1 MTATETAEQLQSIQQ
16 LVASEQFAV
25 ALGQLTALLDEHAE
39 EPDVLYMT
47 AVCHRYLRQWDD
59 AQSYLDRLLRLAPE
73 HGRGHQERGHLLRAQ
88 EMPAAALRS
97 YQRACQMNPA
107 LDASWRGQLEMALQV
122 NDEVQANQARQ
133 QLQRLQA
140 LPKPLVAATDLLAQR
155 KLLKA
160 ETLCRQFLQKVP
172 RHVEAMRLLADI
184 GVRLGAMDDAEFLLE
199 SAVLFEPDNQQ
210 VRIDYVQVLRKR
222 QKFANALAQAKLLL
236 DSAQDNPQFQSLYAI
251 ELMQTGDYTGA
262 LGYFDKVLARLPGD
276 AITLTSRGHALK
288 TSGQQQE
295 AVESYRMALAGHPDH
310 GEAYYSLANLKT
322 YRFTAAEISRMQQ
335 QEGSVSANPMSQVYL
350 MFALGKAHEDLGE
363 YSTAF
368 NYYQRGNGLKRAQ
381 SGYDAQKM
389 GVELQAQATFFSKDV
404 FASRPDSGDPA
415 CDPIFIVGLPRAGS
429 TLLEQILA
437 SHSLV
442 DGTLELPN
450 ILSIAQSLRRRG
462 QEEGNAEYPAII
474 ADMSILKL
482 RELGEKYLAETA
494 IHRQDAPYFIDK
506 MPNNFRHV
514 GLIKLILP
522 NAKIIDARR
531 HPMACCFSGYKQL
544 FAEGQEFSY
553 DLDDLSSYYRDY
565 VALMDHWQTVLP
577 SDVLQ
582 VNYEQVVGDLE
593 GQVRRILDYCGLPF
607 EPQTLQFHDTER
619 SVRTASSEQ
628 VRQPLYRG
636 GLDQWRHFSEQLQP
650 LEEQLSDIIQRHE
663 QSVA

>member
-122 NDEVQANQARQ
+122 NDEVQANQARH

-368 NYYQRGNGLKRAQ
+368 NYYQQGNGLKRAQ

-389 GVELQAQATFFSKDV
+389 GVELQAQTTFFSKDV
-404 FASRPDSGDPA
+404 FTSRPDSGDPA

-437 SHSLV
+437 SHSSV

-462 QEEGNAEYPAII
+462 QGEGSAEYPAII
-474 ADMSILKL
+474 AEMSALEL

-650 LEEQLSDIIQRHE
+650 LEEQLSDIIQRHDK
-663 QSVA
+663 SVA

>member
-1 MTATETAEQLQSIQQ
+1 MTANENAEQLQSIQR

-25 ALGQLTALLDEHAE
+25 ALEQLKSLLDEDAE
-39 EPDVLYMT
+39 QLDVLYMT
-47 AVCHRYLRQWDD
+47 AVCHRYLRQWQE
-59 AQSYLDRLLRLAPE
+59 AQSYLDRLLLLAPE

-88 EMPAAALRS
+88 EMPGVALLS
-97 YQRACQMNPA
+97 YQRACQINPA
-107 LDASWRGQLEMALQV
+107 LDASWRGQLEMAVQV
-122 NDEVQANQARQ
+122 GDEAQANQARH

-160 ETLCRQFLQKVP
+160 ENLCRQFLQKVP

-222 QKFANALAQAKLLL
+222 QKFANALGQAKLLL

-262 LGYFDKVLARLPGD
+262 LDYFDRVLARLPGD

-335 QEGSVSANPMSQVYL
+335 QEGSASANPMSQVYL

-363 YSTAF
+363 YSAAF
-368 NYYQRGNGLKRAQ
+368 NYYRQGNRLKRAE

-389 GVELQAQATFFSKDV
+389 GVELQAQADFFSADV
-404 FASRPDSGDPA
+404 FKSKADGGDPA
-415 CDPIFIVGLPRAGS
+415 SDPIFIVGLPRAGS

-462 QEEGNAEYPAII
+462 QGQGSAEYPAII
-474 ADMSILKL
+474 ADMSALEL

-506 MPNNFRHV
+506 MPNNFRHI

-553 DLDDLSSYYRDY
+553 DLDDLGSYYRDY
-565 VALMDHWQTVLP
+565 VKLMDHWQTVLP
-577 SDVLQ
+577 GDILQ

-593 GQVRRILDYCGLPF
+593 GQVRRVLDYCGLAF
-607 EPQTLQFHDTER
+607 EAQTLEFHDTER

-628 VRQPLYRG
+628 VRQPLYRD
-636 GLDQWRHFSEQLQP
+636 GLDQWRNFETELQP
-650 LEEQLSDIIQRHE
+650 LEAQLSDSIQRHE
-663 QSVA
+663 KSIA

>member
-1 MTATETAEQLQSIQQ
+1 
-16 LVASEQFAV
+16 
-25 ALGQLTALLDEHAE
+25 
-39 EPDVLYMT
+39 MT
-47 AVCHRYLRQWDD
+47 AVCHRYLRQWQE
-59 AQSYLDRLLRLAPE
+59 AQSYLDRLLLLAPE

-88 EMPAAALRS
+88 EMPGVALLS
-97 YQRACQMNPA
+97 YQRACQINPA

-122 NDEVQANQARQ
+122 NDEVQANQARH

-160 ETLCRQFLQKVP
+160 ENLCRQFLQKVP

-222 QKFANALAQAKLLL
+222 QKFANALGQAKLLL

-262 LGYFDKVLARLPGD
+262 LDYFDRVLARLPGD

-322 YRFTAAEISRMQQ
+322 YRFTAAEMSRMQQ
-335 QEGSVSANPMSQVYL
+335 QEGSASANPMSQVYL

-389 GVELQAQATFFSKDV
+389 GVELQAQTTFFSKDV
-404 FASRPDSGDPA
+404 FTSRPDSGDPA

-462 QEEGNAEYPAII
+462 QGEGSAEYPTII
-474 ADMSILKL
+474 ADMPALEL

-506 MPNNFRHV
+506 MPNNFRHI

-553 DLDDLSSYYRDY
+553 DLDDLGSYYRDY
-565 VALMDHWQTVLP
+565 VTLMDHWQTVLP
-577 SDVLQ
+577 GDILQ

-593 GQVRRILDYCGLPF
+593 GQVRRVLDYCGLPF
-607 EPQTLQFHDTER
+607 EAQTLEFHDTER

-628 VRQPLYRG
+628 VRRPLYRE
-636 GLDQWRHFSEQLQP
+636 GLDQWRNFEAELQP
-650 LEEQLSDIIQRHE
+650 LEAQLSDIIQHHE
-663 QSVA
+663 KSVA

>member
-1 MTATETAEQLQSIQQ
+1 MTANENAEQLQSIQR
-16 LVASEQFAV
+16 LVGNEQFAV
-25 ALGQLTALLDEHAE
+25 ALEQLKSLLE
-39 EPDVLYMT
+39 EDADQPDVLYMT
-47 AVCHRYLRQWDD
+47 AVCHRYLRQWQE
-59 AQSYLDRLLRLAPE
+59 AQSYLDRLLLLAPE

-88 EMPAAALRS
+88 EMPGVALLS
-97 YQRACQMNPA
+97 YQRACQINPA

-122 NDEVQANQARQ
+122 NDEVQANQARH

-160 ETLCRQFLQKVP
+160 ENLCRQFLQKVP

-222 QKFANALAQAKLLL
+222 QKFANALGQAKLLL

-262 LGYFDKVLARLPGD
+262 LDYFDRVLARLPGD

-288 TSGQQQE
+288 TSGQQEE

-322 YRFTAAEISRMQQ
+322 YRFTAAEVNRMQQ

-368 NYYQRGNGLKRAQ
+368 NYYQQGNRLKRAQ

-389 GVELQAQATFFSKDV
+389 GVELQAQTTFFSKDV
-404 FASRPDSGDPA
+404 FTSRPDSGDPA

-462 QEEGNAEYPAII
+462 QGEGSAEYPTII
-474 ADMSILKL
+474 ADMPALEL

-506 MPNNFRHV
+506 MPNNFRHI

-553 DLDDLSSYYRDY
+553 DLDDLGSYYRDY
-565 VALMDHWQTVLP
+565 VTLMDHWQTVLP
-577 SDVLQ
+577 GDILQ

-593 GQVRRILDYCGLPF
+593 GQVRRVLDYCGLPF
-607 EPQTLQFHDTER
+607 EAQTLEFHDTER

-628 VRQPLYRG
+628 VRQPLYRD
-636 GLDQWRHFSEQLQP
+636 GLDQWRNFEAELQP
-650 LEEQLSDIIQRHE
+650 LGAQLSDSIQRHE
-663 QSVA
+663 KSVA

>member
-1 MTATETAEQLQSIQQ
+1 VTANENAEQLQSIQR
-16 LVASEQFAV
+16 LVGNEQFAV
-25 ALGQLTALLDEHAE
+25 ALEQLKSLLE
-39 EPDVLYMT
+39 EDADQPDVLYMT
-47 AVCHRYLRQWDD
+47 AVCHRYLRQWQE
-59 AQSYLDRLLRLAPE
+59 AQSYLDRLLLLAPE

-88 EMPAAALRS
+88 EMPGVALLS
-97 YQRACQMNPA
+97 YQRACQINPA

-122 NDEVQANQARQ
+122 NDEVQANQARH

-160 ETLCRQFLQKVP
+160 ENLCRQFLQKVP

-222 QKFANALAQAKLLL
+222 QKFANALGQAKLLL

-262 LGYFDKVLARLPGD
+262 LDYFDRVLARLPGD

-322 YRFTAAEISRMQQ
+322 YRFTAAEVNRMQQ

-368 NYYQRGNGLKRAQ
+368 DYYRQGNDLKRAQ

-389 GVELQAQATFFSKDV
+389 GVELQAQATFFSADV
-404 FASRPDSGDPA
+404 FKSRPDSGDPA
-415 CDPIFIVGLPRAGS
+415 SDPIFIVGLPRAGS

-462 QEEGNAEYPAII
+462 QGEGSAEYPAII
-474 ADMSILKL
+474 ADMSALEL

-506 MPNNFRHV
+506 MPNNFRHI

-553 DLDDLSSYYRDY
+553 DLDDLGSYYRDY
-565 VALMDHWQTVLP
+565 VTLMDHWQTVLP
-577 SDVLQ
+577 GDILQ

-593 GQVRRILDYCGLPF
+593 GQVRRVLDYCGLPF
-607 EPQTLQFHDTER
+607 EAQTLEFHDTER

-628 VRQPLYRG
+628 VRRPLYRE
-636 GLDQWRHFSEQLQP
+636 GLDQWRNFEAELQP
-650 LEEQLSDIIQRHE
+650 LEAQLSDIIQHHE
-663 QSVA
+663 KSVA

>member
-1 MTATETAEQLQSIQQ
+1 MTANENAEQLQSIQR

-25 ALGQLTALLDEHAE
+25 ALEQLKSLLDEDAE
-39 EPDVLYMT
+39 QLDVLYMT
-47 AVCHRYLRQWDD
+47 AVCHRYLRQWQE
-59 AQSYLDRLLRLAPE
+59 AQSYLDRLLLLAPE

-88 EMPAAALRS
+88 EMPGVALLS
-97 YQRACQMNPA
+97 YQRACQINPA
-107 LDASWRGQLEMALQV
+107 LDASWRGQLEMAVQV
-122 NDEVQANQARQ
+122 GDEAQANQARH

-160 ETLCRQFLQKVP
+160 ENLCRQFLQKVP

-222 QKFANALAQAKLLL
+222 QKFANALGQAKLLL

-262 LGYFDKVLARLPGD
+262 LDYFDRVLARLPGD

-335 QEGSVSANPMSQVYL
+335 QEGSASANPMSQVYL

-363 YSTAF
+363 YSAAF
-368 NYYQRGNGLKRAQ
+368 NYYRQGNRLKRAE

-389 GVELQAQATFFSKDV
+389 GVELQAQADFFSADV
-404 FASRPDSGDPA
+404 FKSKADGGDRAS
-415 CDPIFIVGLPRAGS
+415 DPIFIVGLPRAGS

-462 QEEGNAEYPAII
+462 QGEGSAEYPAII
-474 ADMSILKL
+474 ADMSALEL

-506 MPNNFRHV
+506 MPNNFRHI

-553 DLDDLSSYYRDY
+553 DLDDLGSYYRDY
-565 VALMDHWQTVLP
+565 VKLMDHWQTVLP
-577 SDVLQ
+577 GDILQ

-593 GQVRRILDYCGLPF
+593 GQVRRVLDYCGLAF
-607 EPQTLQFHDTER
+607 EAQTLEFHDTER

-628 VRQPLYRG
+628 VRQPLYRD
-636 GLDQWRHFSEQLQP
+636 GLDQWRNFETELQP
-650 LEEQLSDIIQRHE
+650 LEAQLSVIIQRHE
-663 QSVA
+663 KSVA

>member
-122 NDEVQANQARQ
+122 NDEVQANQARH

-368 NYYQRGNGLKRAQ
+368 NYYQQGNGLKRAQ

-474 ADMSILKL
+474 ADMSTLKL

-553 DLDDLSSYYRDY
+553 DLDDLSTYYRDY

-628 VRQPLYRG
+628 VRQPLYRD
-636 GLDQWRHFSEQLQP
+636 GLDQWRNFETELQP
-650 LEEQLSDIIQRHE
+650 LEAQLSDIIQRHE

>member
-1 MTATETAEQLQSIQQ
+1 VTANENAEQLQSIQR
-16 LVASEQFAV
+16 LVGNEQFAV
-25 ALGQLTALLDEHAE
+25 ALEQLKSLLE
-39 EPDVLYMT
+39 EDADQPDVLYMT
-47 AVCHRYLRQWDD
+47 AVCHRYLRQWQE
-59 AQSYLDRLLRLAPE
+59 AQSYLDRLLMLAPE
-73 HGRGHQERGHLLRAQ
+73 HGRGHQEHGHLLRAQ
-88 EMPAAALRS
+88 QMPGVALLS
-97 YQRACQMNPA
+97 YQRACQINPA
-107 LDASWRGQLEMALQV
+107 LDASWRGQLEMAVQV
-122 NDEVQANQARQ
+122 GDEAQANQARH

-160 ETLCRQFLQKVP
+160 ENLCRQFLQKVP

-222 QKFANALAQAKLLL
+222 QKFANALGQAKLLL

-262 LGYFDKVLARLPGD
+262 LDYFDRVLARLPGD

-322 YRFTAAEISRMQQ
+322 YRFTAAEMSRMQQ
-335 QEGSVSANPMSQVYL
+335 QEGSASANPMSQVYL

-389 GVELQAQATFFSKDV
+389 GVELQAQTTFFSKDV
-404 FASRPDSGDPA
+404 FTSRPDSGDPA

-462 QEEGNAEYPAII
+462 QGEGSAEYPTII
-474 ADMSILKL
+474 ADMPALEL

-506 MPNNFRHV
+506 MPNNFRHI

-553 DLDDLSSYYRDY
+553 DLDDLGSYYRDY
-565 VALMDHWQTVLP
+565 VTLMDHWQTVLP
-577 SDVLQ
+577 GDILQ

-593 GQVRRILDYCGLPF
+593 GQVRRVLDYCGLPF
-607 EPQTLQFHDTER
+607 EAQTLEFHDTER

-628 VRQPLYRG
+628 VRRPLYRE
-636 GLDQWRHFSEQLQP
+636 GLDQWRNFEAELQP
-650 LEEQLSDIIQRHE
+650 LEAQLSDIIQHHE
-663 QSVA
+663 KSVA

>member
-1 MTATETAEQLQSIQQ
+1 MTANETAEQLQSIQQ
-16 LVASEQFAV
+16 LVASEQFAD
-25 ALGQLTALLDEHAE
+25 ALEQLKSLLDEDADQ
-39 EPDVLYMT
+39 PDVLYMT
-47 AVCHRYLRQWDD
+47 AVCHRYLRQWQE
-59 AQSYLDRLLRLAPE
+59 AQSYLDRLLLLAPE

-88 EMPAAALRS
+88 EMPGVALLS
-97 YQRACQMNPA
+97 YQRACQINPA
-107 LDASWRGQLEMALQV
+107 LDASWRGQLEMAVQV
-122 NDEVQANQARQ
+122 GDEAQANQARH
-133 QLQRLQA
+133 QLQRLKA
-140 LPKPLVAATDLLAQR
+140 LPKPLIAVTDLLSQR
-155 KLLKA
+155 KLVKA

-184 GVRLGAMDDAEFLLE
+184 GVRLGAVDDAEFLLE

-210 VRIDYVQVLRKR
+210 IRIDYVQVLRKR

-262 LGYFDKVLARLPGD
+262 LDYFDRVLARLPGD

-368 NYYQRGNGLKRAQ
+368 NYYQQGNGLKRAQ

-474 ADMSILKL
+474 ADMSTLKL

>member
-1 MTATETAEQLQSIQQ
+1 VTANENAEQLQSIQR
-16 LVASEQFAV
+16 LVGNEQFAV
-25 ALGQLTALLDEHAE
+25 ALEQLKSLLE
-39 EPDVLYMT
+39 EDADQPDVLYMT
-47 AVCHRYLRQWDD
+47 AVCHRYLRQWQE
-59 AQSYLDRLLRLAPE
+59 AQSYLDRLLLLAPE

-88 EMPAAALRS
+88 EMPGVALLS
-97 YQRACQMNPA
+97 YQRACQINPA

-122 NDEVQANQARQ
+122 NDEVQANQARH

-160 ETLCRQFLQKVP
+160 ENLCRQFLQKVP

-222 QKFANALAQAKLLL
+222 QKFANALGQAKLLL

-262 LGYFDKVLARLPGD
+262 LDYFDRVLARLPGD

-322 YRFTAAEISRMQQ
+322 YRFTAAEVNRMQQ

-368 NYYQRGNGLKRAQ
+368 DYYRQGNDLKRAQ

-389 GVELQAQATFFSKDV
+389 GVELQAQATFFSADV
-404 FASRPDSGDPA
+404 FKSRPDSGDPA
-415 CDPIFIVGLPRAGS
+415 SDPIFIVGLPRAGS

-462 QEEGNAEYPAII
+462 QGEGSAEYPAII
-474 ADMSILKL
+474 ADMSALEL

-506 MPNNFRHV
+506 MPNNFRHI

-553 DLDDLSSYYRDY
+553 DLDDLGSYYRDY
-565 VALMDHWQTVLP
+565 VKLMDHWQTVLP
-577 SDVLQ
+577 GDILQ

-593 GQVRRILDYCGLPF
+593 GQVRRVLDYCGLPF
-607 EPQTLQFHDTER
+607 EPQTLEFHDTER

-628 VRQPLYRG
+628 VRQPLYRD
-636 GLDQWRHFSEQLQP
+636 GLDQWRNFEAELQP
-650 LEEQLSDIIQRHE
+650 LGAQLSDSIQRHE
-663 QSVA
+663 KSVA

>member
-122 NDEVQANQARQ
+122 NDEVQANQARH

-368 NYYQRGNGLKRAQ
+368 NYYQQGNGLKRAQ

-462 QEEGNAEYPAII
+462 QGEGNAEYPAII
-474 ADMSILKL
+474 ADMSALEL

>member
-1 MTATETAEQLQSIQQ
+1 MTANETAEQLRSIQR
-16 LVASEQFAV
+16 LVASEQFVV
-25 ALGQLTALLDEHAE
+25 ALEQLTPLLDEDADQ
-39 EPDVLYMT
+39 PDVLYMT
-47 AVCHRYLRQWDD
+47 AVCHRYLRQWQE
-59 AQSYLDRLLRLAPE
+59 AQPYLDRLLLVMPE
-73 HGRGHQERGHLLRAQ
+73 HGRGHQEQGHLLRAQ
-88 EMPAAALRS
+88 KMAGAALRS
-97 YQRACQMNPA
+97 YQRACQINPA
-107 LDASWRGQLEMALQV
+107 LDTSWRGQLEMAVQV
-122 NDEVQANQARQ
+122 GDEAQANQARH

-140 LPKPLVAATDLLAQR
+140 LPKPLIAVTDLLSQR
-155 KLLKA
+155 KLVKA

-222 QKFANALAQAKLLL
+222 QKFANALGQAKLLL

-262 LGYFDKVLARLPGD
+262 LDYFDRVLARLPGD

-322 YRFTAAEISRMQQ
+322 YRFTAAEVNRMQQ
-335 QEGSVSANPMSQVYL
+335 QEGGLSANPMSQVYL

-368 NYYQRGNGLKRAQ
+368 NYYRQGNGLKRAQ

-404 FASRPDSGDPA
+404 FTSRPDSGDPA

-462 QEEGNAEYPAII
+462 QGEGNAEYPAII
-474 ADMSILKL
+474 ADMSALEL

-506 MPNNFRHV
+506 MPNNFRHI

-553 DLDDLSSYYRDY
+553 DLDDLGSYYRDY
-565 VALMDHWQTVLP
+565 VTLMDHWQTVLP
-577 SDVLQ
+577 GDILQ

-593 GQVRRILDYCGLPF
+593 GQVRRLLDYCGLPF
-607 EPQTLQFHDTER
+607 EAQTLEFHDTER

-628 VRQPLYRG
+628 VRQPLYRE
-636 GLDQWRHFSEQLQP
+636 GLDQWRNFETELQP
-650 LEEQLSDIIQRHE
+650 LEAQLSDIIQRHDK
-663 QSVA
+663 SVA

>member
-368 NYYQRGNGLKRAQ
+368 NYYQQGNGLKRAQ

>member
-122 NDEVQANQARQ
+122 NDEVQANQARH

-251 ELMQTGDYTGA
+251 ELMQTGDYTSA
-262 LGYFDKVLARLPGD
+262 LGYFEKVLARLPGD

-288 TSGQQQE
+288 TSGQQEE

-322 YRFTAAEISRMQQ
+322 YRFTAAEVNRMQQ

-368 NYYQRGNGLKRAQ
+368 DYYRQGNDLKRAQ
-381 SGYDAQKM
+381 SGYEAQKM
-389 GVELQAQATFFSKDV
+389 GVELQAQATFFRADV
-404 FASRPDSGDPA
+404 FKSRPDSGDPA
-415 CDPIFIVGLPRAGS
+415 TDPIFIVGLPRAGS

-462 QEEGNAEYPAII
+462 QTEGSAEYPAII
-474 ADMSILKL
+474 AEMSALEL

-506 MPNNFRHV
+506 MPNNFRHI

-531 HPMACCFSGYKQL
+531 HPMACCFSAYKQL

-565 VALMDHWQTVLP
+565 VQLMDHWQTVLP
-577 SDVLQ
+577 GDILR
-582 VNYEQVVGDLE
+582 VNYEEVVADLE
-593 GQVRRILDYCGLPF
+593 GQVRRLLDYCGLAF
-607 EPQTLQFHDTER
+607 EPQTLEFHDTER

-650 LEEQLSDIIQRHE
+650 LEERLSDIIQRHE

>member
-47 AVCHRYLRQWDD
+47 AVCHRYLRQWED

-251 ELMQTGDYTGA
+251 ELMQTGDYTSA
-262 LGYFDKVLARLPGD
+262 LGYFEKVLARLPGD

-288 TSGQQQE
+288 TSGQQEE

-322 YRFTAAEISRMQQ
+322 YRFTAAEVNRMQQ

-368 NYYQRGNGLKRAQ
+368 DYYRQGNDLKRAQ
-381 SGYDAQKM
+381 SGYEAQKM
-389 GVELQAQATFFSKDV
+389 GVELQAQATFFRADV
-404 FASRPDSGDPA
+404 FKSRPDSGDPA
-415 CDPIFIVGLPRAGS
+415 TDPIFIVGLPRAGS

-462 QEEGNAEYPAII
+462 QTEGSAEYPAII
-474 ADMSILKL
+474 AEMSALEL

-506 MPNNFRHV
+506 MPNNFRHI

-531 HPMACCFSGYKQL
+531 HPMACCFSAYKQL

-565 VALMDHWQTVLP
+565 VQLMDHWQTVLP
-577 SDVLQ
+577 GDILR
-582 VNYEQVVGDLE
+582 VNYEEVVADLE
-593 GQVRRILDYCGLPF
+593 GQVRRLLDYCGLAF
-607 EPQTLQFHDTER
+607 EPQTLEFHDTER

-650 LEEQLSDIIQRHE
+650 LEERLSDIIQRHE

>member
-1 MTATETAEQLQSIQQ
+1 MTANETAEQLQSIQQ
-16 LVASEQFAV
+16 LVASEQFAD
-25 ALGQLTALLDEHAE
+25 ALEQLKSLLDEDADQ
-39 EPDVLYMT
+39 PDVLYMT
-47 AVCHRYLRQWDD
+47 AVCHRYLRQWQE
-59 AQSYLDRLLRLAPE
+59 AQSYLDRLLLLAPE

-88 EMPAAALRS
+88 EMPGVALLS
-97 YQRACQMNPA
+97 YQRACQINPA
-107 LDASWRGQLEMALQV
+107 LDASWRGQLEMAVQV
-122 NDEVQANQARQ
+122 GDEAQANQARH

-160 ETLCRQFLQKVP
+160 ENLCRQFLQKVP

-222 QKFANALAQAKLLL
+222 QKFANALGQAKLLL

-262 LGYFDKVLARLPGD
+262 LDYFDRVLARLPGD

-322 YRFTAAEISRMQQ
+322 YRFTADEISRMQQ
-335 QEGSVSANPMSQVYL
+335 QEGSASANPMSQVYL

-363 YSTAF
+363 YSAAF
-368 NYYQRGNGLKRAQ
+368 NYYRQGNRLKRAE

-389 GVELQAQATFFSKDV
+389 GVELQAQADFFSADV
-404 FASRPDSGDPA
+404 FKSKADGGDRA
-415 CDPIFIVGLPRAGS
+415 RDPIFIVGLPRAGS

-462 QEEGNAEYPAII
+462 QGEGSAEYPAII
-474 ADMSILKL
+474 ADMSALEL

-506 MPNNFRHV
+506 MPNNFRHI

-553 DLDDLSSYYRDY
+553 DLDDLGSYYHDY
-565 VALMDHWQTVLP
+565 VKLMDHWQTVLP
-577 SDVLQ
+577 GDILQ

-593 GQVRRILDYCGLPF
+593 GQVRRVLDYCGLAF
-607 EPQTLQFHDTER
+607 EAQTLEFHDTER

-628 VRQPLYRG
+628 VRQPLYRD
-636 GLDQWRHFSEQLQP
+636 GLDQWRNFETELQP
-650 LEEQLSDIIQRHE
+650 LEAQLSVIIQRHE
-663 QSVA
+663 KSVA

>member
-122 NDEVQANQARQ
+122 NDEVQANQARH

-368 NYYQRGNGLKRAQ
+368 NYYRQGNGLKRAQ

>member
-1 MTATETAEQLQSIQQ
+1 MTANETAQQLQSIQQ
-16 LVASEQFAV
+16 LVASEQFAP
-25 ALGQLTALLDEHAE
+25 ALEQLKSLLDEDVDQ
-39 EPDVLYMT
+39 PDALYMA
-47 AVCHRYLRQWDD
+47 AVCYRYLRQWQS
-59 AQSYLDRLLRLAPE
+59 AQSYLDHLLQLAPE
-73 HGRGHQERGHLLRAQ
+73 HGRGHQERGHLFRAQ
-88 EMPAAALRS
+88 QMPGAALRS
-97 YQRACQMNPA
+97 YQRACQINPA
-107 LDASWRGQLEMALQV
+107 LEASWRGQLEMALQM
-122 NDEVQANQARQ
+122 NDEVQANQARH

-140 LPKPLVAATDLLAQR
+140 LPKPLVAVTDLLAQR
-155 KLLKA
+155 KLVKA
-160 ETLCRQFLQKVP
+160 ENLCRQFLQQAP
-172 RHVEAMRLLADI
+172 RHVEAMRLLSDI

-222 QKFANALAQAKLLL
+222 QKFTDALSQAKLLL
-236 DSAQDNPQFQSLYAI
+236 DSNQDNPQFQSLYAI

-262 LGYFDKVLARLPGD
+262 LVYFDKVLARLPGD
-276 AITLTSRGHALK
+276 AVTLTSRGHALK
-288 TSGQQQE
+288 TSGQQEE
-295 AVESYRMALAGHPDH
+295 AVESYRMALNGHPDH

-322 YRFTAAEISRMQQ
+322 YRFTAAEVNRMRQ
-335 QEGSVSANPMSQVYL
+335 QEGSVSANQMSQVYL

-368 NYYQRGNGLKRAQ
+368 DYYRQGNDLKRAQ

-389 GVELQAQATFFSKDV
+389 GVELQAQAAFFSADV
-404 FASRPDSGDPA
+404 FKSRQHSGDPA
-415 CDPIFIVGLPRAGS
+415 ADPIFIVGLPRAGS

-462 QEEGNAEYPAII
+462 QEEGNAEYPTII
-474 ADMSILKL
+474 ADMSALEL

-494 IHRQDAPYFIDK
+494 IHRQGAPYFIDK

-553 DLDDLSSYYRDY
+553 DLDDLGSYYRDY
-565 VALMDHWQTVLP
+565 VQLMDHWQAVLP
-577 SDVLQ
+577 GDILQ
-582 VNYEQVVGDLE
+582 VNYEQVVADLD
-593 GQVRRILDYCGLPF
+593 GQVRRLLDYCGLPF
-607 EPQTLQFHDTER
+607 EPQALEFHDTER

-628 VRQPLYRG
+628 VRQPLYRD
-636 GLDQWRHFSEQLQP
+636 GLDQWRNFETELQP
-650 LEEQLSDIIQRHE
+650 LEAQLGEVIQRHE
-663 QSVA
+663 KSLA

>member
-1 MTATETAEQLQSIQQ
+1 MSANETAEQLQSIQR

-25 ALGQLTALLDEHAE
+25 ALGQLTALLDEDADQ
-39 EPDVLYMT
+39 PDALYMT
-47 AVCHRYLRQWDD
+47 AVCHRYLRQWEQ
-59 AQSYLDRLLRLAPE
+59 AQSYLDRLLRLTPE

-88 EMPAAALRS
+88 QMSGAALLS
-97 YQRACQMNPA
+97 YQRACQINPA
-107 LDASWRGQLEMALQV
+107 LDASWRGQLEMAEHV
-122 NDEVQANQARQ
+122 NDKAQANQARH

-155 KLLKA
+155 KLVKA
-160 ETLCRQFLQKVP
+160 EALCRQFLQKVP

-199 SAVLFEPDNQQ
+199 SAVVFEPDNQQ

-222 QKFANALAQAKLLL
+222 QKFTDALSQAKLLL
-236 DSAQDNPQFQSLYAI
+236 DSNQDNPQFQSLYAI
-251 ELMQTGDYTGA
+251 ELMQTGDYIGA
-262 LGYFDKVLARLPGD
+262 LDYFDRVLALLPGD

-335 QEGSVSANPMSQVYL
+335 QEGSVSANQMSQVYL

-368 NYYQRGNGLKRAQ
+368 NYYRQGNDLKRAQ

-404 FASRPDSGDPA
+404 FTSRPDSGDPA

-474 ADMSILKL
+474 ADMSALEL
-482 RELGEKYLAETA
+482 QELGKRYLAETA
-494 IHRQDAPYFIDK
+494 IHRQGAPYFIDK

-577 SDVLQ
+577 GDILQ

-593 GQVRRILDYCGLPF
+593 GQVRRLLDYCGLPF
-607 EPQTLQFHDTER
+607 EPQTLEFHDTER

-628 VRQPLYRG
+628 VRQPLYRE
-636 GLDQWRHFSEQLQP
+636 GLDQWRHFSAQLQP
-650 LEEQLSDIIQRHE
+650 LEEPLADIIQRHE
-663 QSVA
+663 KSVG

>member
-1 MTATETAEQLQSIQQ
+1 MTANETAEQLQSIQR

-25 ALGQLTALLDEHAE
+25 ALEQLKSLLE
-39 EPDVLYMT
+39 EDADQPDVLYMT
-47 AVCHRYLRQWDD
+47 AVCHRYLRQWQE
-59 AQSYLDRLLRLAPE
+59 AQSYLDRLLLLAPE

-88 EMPAAALRS
+88 EMPGVALLS
-97 YQRACQMNPA
+97 YQRACQINPA
-107 LDASWRGQLEMALQV
+107 LDASWRGQLEMAVQV
-122 NDEVQANQARQ
+122 GDDAQANQARH

-140 LPKPLVAATDLLAQR
+140 LPKPLIAVTDLISQR

-222 QKFANALAQAKLLL
+222 QKFANALGQAKLLL

-262 LGYFDKVLARLPGD
+262 LDYFDRVLARLPGD

-335 QEGSVSANPMSQVYL
+335 QEGSASANPMSQVYL

-389 GVELQAQATFFSKDV
+389 GVELQAQTTFFSKDV
-404 FASRPDSGDPA
+404 FTSRPDSGDPA

-462 QEEGNAEYPAII
+462 QGEGNAEYPAII
-474 ADMSILKL
+474 ADMSALEL

-506 MPNNFRHV
+506 MPNNFRHI

-553 DLDDLSSYYRDY
+553 DLDDLGSYYRDY
-565 VALMDHWQTVLP
+565 VTLMDHWQTVLP
-577 SDVLQ
+577 GDILQ

-593 GQVRRILDYCGLPF
+593 GQVRRLLDYCGLPF
-607 EPQTLQFHDTER
+607 EAQTLEFHDTER

-628 VRQPLYRG
+628 VRQPLYRD
-636 GLDQWRHFSEQLQP
+636 GLDQWRNFEAELQP
-650 LEEQLSDIIQRHE
+650 LEAQLSDSIQRHE
-663 QSVA
+663 KSVA

>member
-1 MTATETAEQLQSIQQ
+1 MTDNENAEQLQSIQR

-25 ALGQLTALLDEHAE
+25 ALEQLKFLLDEDAE
-39 EPDVLYMT
+39 QLDVLYMT
-47 AVCHRYLRQWDD
+47 AVCHRYLRQWQE
-59 AQSYLDRLLRLAPE
+59 AQSYLDRLLLLAPE

-88 EMPAAALRS
+88 EMPGVALLS
-97 YQRACQMNPA
+97 YQRACQINPA
-107 LDASWRGQLEMALQV
+107 LDASWRGQLEMAVQV
-122 NDEVQANQARQ
+122 GDEAQANQARH

-160 ETLCRQFLQKVP
+160 ENLCRQFLQKVP

-222 QKFANALAQAKLLL
+222 QKFANALGQAKLLL

-262 LGYFDKVLARLPGD
+262 LDYFDRVLARLPGD

-322 YRFTAAEISRMQQ
+322 YRFTADEISRMQQ
-335 QEGSVSANPMSQVYL
+335 QEGSASANPMSQVYL

-363 YSTAF
+363 YSAAF
-368 NYYQRGNGLKRAQ
+368 NYYRQGNRLKRAE

-404 FASRPDSGDPA
+404 FTSRADSGDPA
-415 CDPIFIVGLPRAGS
+415 SDPIFIVGLPRAGS

-462 QEEGNAEYPAII
+462 QGEGSAEYPAII
-474 ADMSILKL
+474 ADMSALEL

-506 MPNNFRHV
+506 MPNNFRHI

-553 DLDDLSSYYRDY
+553 DLDDLGSYYHDY
-565 VALMDHWQTVLP
+565 VQLMGHWQTVLP
-577 SDVLQ
+577 GDILQ

-593 GQVRRILDYCGLPF
+593 GQVRRVLDYCGLPF
-607 EPQTLQFHDTER
+607 EAQTLEFHDTER

-628 VRQPLYRG
+628 VRRPLYRE
-636 GLDQWRHFSEQLQP
+636 GLDQWRNFETELQP
-650 LEEQLSDIIQRHE
+650 LEAQLGEVIQRY
-663 QSVA
+663 QALLG

>member
-1 MTATETAEQLQSIQQ
+1 VTANENAEQLQSIQR
-16 LVASEQFAV
+16 LVGNEQFAV
-25 ALGQLTALLDEHAE
+25 ALEQLKSLLE
-39 EPDVLYMT
+39 EDADQPDVLYMT
-47 AVCHRYLRQWDD
+47 AVCHRYLRQWQE
-59 AQSYLDRLLRLAPE
+59 AQSYLDRLLLLAPE

-88 EMPAAALRS
+88 EMPGVALLS
-97 YQRACQMNPA
+97 YQRACQINPA
-107 LDASWRGQLEMALQV
+107 LDASWRGQLEMAVQV
-122 NDEVQANQARQ
+122 GDEAQANQARH

-160 ETLCRQFLQKVP
+160 ENLCRQFLQKVP

-222 QKFANALAQAKLLL
+222 QKFANALGQAKLLL

-262 LGYFDKVLARLPGD
+262 LDYFDRVLARLPGD

-322 YRFTAAEISRMQQ
+322 YRFTAAEMSRMQQ
-335 QEGSVSANPMSQVYL
+335 QEGSASANPMSQVYL

-389 GVELQAQATFFSKDV
+389 GVELQAQTTFFSKDV
-404 FASRPDSGDPA
+404 FTSRPDSGDPA

-462 QEEGNAEYPAII
+462 QGEGSAEYPTII
-474 ADMSILKL
+474 ADMPALEL

-506 MPNNFRHV
+506 MPNNFRHI

-553 DLDDLSSYYRDY
+553 DLDDLGSYYRDY
-565 VALMDHWQTVLP
+565 VTLMDHWQTVLP
-577 SDVLQ
+577 GDILQ

-593 GQVRRILDYCGLPF
+593 GQVRRVLDYCGLPF
-607 EPQTLQFHDTER
+607 EAQTLEFHDTER

-628 VRQPLYRG
+628 VRRPLYRE
-636 GLDQWRHFSEQLQP
+636 GLDQWRNFEAELQP
-650 LEEQLSDIIQRHE
+650 LEAQLSDIIQHHE
-663 QSVA
+663 KSVA

>member
-47 AVCHRYLRQWDD
+47 AVCHRYLRQWED

-122 NDEVQANQARQ
+122 NDEVQANQARH

-368 NYYQRGNGLKRAQ
+368 NYYQQGNGLKRAQ

>member
-47 AVCHRYLRQWDD
+47 AVCHRYLRQWED

-295 AVESYRMALAGHPDH
+295 AVESYSMALAGHPDH

-368 NYYQRGNGLKRAQ
+368 NYYQQGNGLKRAQ

>member
-1 MTATETAEQLQSIQQ
+1 MTANENAEQLQSIQR
-16 LVASEQFAV
+16 LVGNEQFAV
-25 ALGQLTALLDEHAE
+25 ALEQLKSLLE
-39 EPDVLYMT
+39 EDADQPDVLYMT
-47 AVCHRYLRQWDD
+47 AVCHRYLRQWQE
-59 AQSYLDRLLRLAPE
+59 AQSYLDRLLMLAPE
-73 HGRGHQERGHLLRAQ
+73 HGRGHQEHGHLLRAQ
-88 EMPAAALRS
+88 QMPGVALLS
-97 YQRACQMNPA
+97 YQRACQINPA
-107 LDASWRGQLEMALQV
+107 LDASWRGQLEMAVQV
-122 NDEVQANQARQ
+122 GDEAQANQARH

-160 ETLCRQFLQKVP
+160 ENLCRQFLQKVP

-222 QKFANALAQAKLLL
+222 QKFANALGQAKLLL

-262 LGYFDKVLARLPGD
+262 LDYFDRVLARLPGD

-322 YRFTAAEISRMQQ
+322 YRFTAAEMSRMQQ
-335 QEGSVSANPMSQVYL
+335 QEGSASANPMSQVYL

-389 GVELQAQATFFSKDV
+389 GVELQAQTTFFSKDV
-404 FASRPDSGDPA
+404 FTSRPDSGDPA

-462 QEEGNAEYPAII
+462 QGEGSAEYPTII
-474 ADMSILKL
+474 ADMPALEL

-506 MPNNFRHV
+506 MPNNFRHI

-553 DLDDLSSYYRDY
+553 DLDDLGSYYRDY
-565 VALMDHWQTVLP
+565 VTLMDHWQTVLP
-577 SDVLQ
+577 GDILQ

-593 GQVRRILDYCGLPF
+593 GQVRRVLDYCGLPF
-607 EPQTLQFHDTER
+607 EAQTLEFHDTER

-628 VRQPLYRG
+628 VRRPLYRE
-636 GLDQWRHFSEQLQP
+636 GLDQWRNFEAELQP
-650 LEEQLSDIIQRHE
+650 LEAQLSDIIQHHE
-663 QSVA
+663 KSVA

>member
-1 MTATETAEQLQSIQQ
+1 MTANENAEQLQSIQR

-25 ALGQLTALLDEHAE
+25 ALEQLKSLLDEDAE
-39 EPDVLYMT
+39 QLDVLYMT
-47 AVCHRYLRQWDD
+47 AVCHRYLRQWQE
-59 AQSYLDRLLRLAPE
+59 AQSYLDRLLLLAPE

-88 EMPAAALRS
+88 EMPGVALLS
-97 YQRACQMNPA
+97 YQRACQINPA
-107 LDASWRGQLEMALQV
+107 LDASWRGQLEMAVQV
-122 NDEVQANQARQ
+122 GDEAQANQARH

-160 ETLCRQFLQKVP
+160 ENLCRQFLQKVP

-222 QKFANALAQAKLLL
+222 QKFANALGQAKLLL

-262 LGYFDKVLARLPGD
+262 LDYFDRVLARLPGD

-335 QEGSVSANPMSQVYL
+335 QEGSASANPMSQVYL

-363 YSTAF
+363 YSAAF
-368 NYYQRGNGLKRAQ
+368 NYYRQGNRLKRAE

-389 GVELQAQATFFSKDV
+389 GVELQAQADFFSADV
-404 FASRPDSGDPA
+404 FKSKADGGDPA
-415 CDPIFIVGLPRAGS
+415 SDPIFIVGLPRAGS

-462 QEEGNAEYPAII
+462 QGQGSAEYPAII
-474 ADMSILKL
+474 ADMSALEL

-506 MPNNFRHV
+506 MPNNFRHI

-553 DLDDLSSYYRDY
+553 DLDDLGSYYRDY
-565 VALMDHWQTVLP
+565 VKLMEHWQTVLP
-577 SDVLQ
+577 GDILQ

-593 GQVRRILDYCGLPF
+593 GQVRRVLDYCGLAF
-607 EPQTLQFHDTER
+607 EAQTLEFHDTER

-628 VRQPLYRG
+628 VRQPLYRD
-636 GLDQWRHFSEQLQP
+636 GLDQWRNFETELQP
-650 LEEQLSDIIQRHE
+650 LEAQLSDSIQRHE
-663 QSVA
+663 KSIA